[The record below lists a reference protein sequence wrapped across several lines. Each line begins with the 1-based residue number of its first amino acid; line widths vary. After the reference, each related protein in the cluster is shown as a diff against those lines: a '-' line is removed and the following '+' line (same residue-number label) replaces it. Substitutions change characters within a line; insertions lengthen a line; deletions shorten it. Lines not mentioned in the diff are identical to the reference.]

1 MNILIT
7 GSSGL
12 LGRHLDLIGDRPT
25 HAELDI
31 TSPISP
37 KDYDLIVHCAAFT
50 DVEGAET
57 SRMKCFEVNVIGT
70 LNLLEAYPKVPFVY
84 ISSEYAKNPVNFYA
98 MTKKMGEVMAKYHK
112 PTLIIRT
119 LFKPVPFPYAYAF
132 KDSWTPGDE
141 VTIIAPLIKKE
152 ILSWDRKTNKLIY
165 VGTGRKRI
173 IDIARKSKPNIKGN
187 STKDIKN
194 VTIPTDYL

>member
-119 LFKPVPFPYAYAF
+119 LFKPRPWRYPKAFVDAYT
-132 KDSWTPGDE
+132 SGDY
-141 VTIIAPLIKKE
+141 VDVIAPLIKKE
-152 ILSWDRKTNKLIY
+152 ILSWDRKTNKLVY
-165 VGTGRKRI
+165 VETGRKTIYELAKQTRDVEPI
-173 IDIARKSKPNIKGN
+173 SVNDIKG
-187 STKDIKN
+187 
-194 VTIPTDYL
+194 VTIPKDYL